1 MPQSFTVNQLI
12 CLTRLRAEMSVDIL
26 LGLVLDGTLRLHGY
40 RIYSSYIRLYF
51 DINGTSSYFRKPQTL
66 QAILLRGDD
75 ISLNLTISYVKISE
89 NYCTCRLHEMNSII
103 NTNL

>member
-26 LGLVLDGTLRLHGY
+26 LGLVLDGTLRPHGY
-40 RIYSSYIRLYF
+40 PIYSSYIRLYF
-51 DINGTSSYFRKPQTL
+51 GINGISSYFRKLQTL

-75 ISLNLTISYVKISE
+75 ISLNLTISYVKTSE
-89 NYCTCRLHEMNSII
+89 SYCTYKLAEMRSE
-103 NTNL
+103 